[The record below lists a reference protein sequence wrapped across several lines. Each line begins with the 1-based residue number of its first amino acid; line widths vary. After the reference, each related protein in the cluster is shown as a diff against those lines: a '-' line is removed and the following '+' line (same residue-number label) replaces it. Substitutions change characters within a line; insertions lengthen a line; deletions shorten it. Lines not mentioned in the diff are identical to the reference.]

1 VRERGR
7 KRERGEGESEREERE
22 KVRERGRKW
31 GREGESI
38 KFQLSIKLMPK
49 TDVR

>member
-1 VRERGR
+1 VRERE
-7 KRERGEGESEREERE
+7 KERERRGRE
-22 KVRERGRKW
+22 RKW

>member
-1 VRERGR
+1 V
-7 KRERGEGESEREERE
+7 RGERRREREERE
-22 KVRERGRKW
+22 RERKW